1 MPNSQIPST
10 QQPATLSSASEP
22 GEAIDVRL
30 LLICQAE
37 GLRNRYTSLAGFEE
51 SDDNSGL
58 TAVGWE
64 QTNQLA
70 AWLKSHERV
79 DVLVSGPQLRSRL
92 TAQRIGQVLGLPV
105 KVRGELPKYTLE
117 SVRTPGDSGDMPRAL
132 SSLTSAGGD
141 FDDPGYRRFA
151 EANIS
156 AVDQVL
162 NEHWGK
168 TIVMVLNGAAVA
180 AVTRQFFGAQRLPI
194 AVAHSGVTEFYRRG
208 GQWRCAYVNRREH
221 IPTPPQNHALP
232 VSPLVGTVATNIDPD
247 ELARAV
253 EVYNRLGG
261 LPRSP
266 VADAERIVRMRD
278 LVKFAHLPPELRVLD
293 AGTGGG
299 LFALLLADDGAREV
313 VGVDISPVMLEV
325 AEFNRLSRTGT
336 SASHVSFRLAPAQA
350 LPFSDDWFDAVVC
363 RMLLH
368 GTSKP
373 ERMLQELV
381 RVLRPGGILI
391 FADLVGHDDAVK
403 RATQNAIEERRNAS
417 FVTARTAEQYRK
429 LLLGVGLQV
438 DAERTAIFERE
449 LEDWLTDMEADP
461 TNRTAVRTMMEAGIE
476 TDASGLHVRRAGRS
490 LVFDQRMYY
499 ARCVQKN

>member
-1 MPNSQIPST
+1 M
-10 QQPATLSSASEP
+10 E
-22 GEAIDVRL
+22 VRL

-37 GLRNRYTSLAGFEE
+37 GLRNRYSSLAGYEE

-70 AWLKSHERV
+70 AWLKRHERI

-105 KVRGELPKYTLE
+105 KVRGELPRYTLD
-117 SVRTPGDSGDMPRAL
+117 SVRTPGDSGEMPRSLNAL
-132 SSLTSAGGD
+132 AAEGAD
-141 FDDPGYRRFA
+141 YDDAGYRRFA

-156 AVDQVL
+156 VVDQVL
-162 NEHWGK
+162 NEQWGK
-168 TIVMVLNGAAVA
+168 TIAMVLNGAAVA

-221 IPTPPQNHALP
+221 IPTPPQAHAAP
-232 VSPLVGTVATNIDPD
+232 ANQLVGAVATNIDPD

-253 EVYNRLGG
+253 DVYNRLGA
-261 LPRSP
+261 LPRRAE
-266 VADAERIVRMRD
+266 ADIERTARMRD
-278 LVKFAHLPPELRVLD
+278 MIKFAHLPSELRVLD

-299 LFALLLADDGAREV
+299 LFALLLAEEGAREV

-350 LPFSDDWFDAVVC
+350 LPFGDDWFDAVVC
-363 RMLLH
+363 RMVLH
-368 GTSKP
+368 GTAKP

-381 RVLRPGGILI
+381 RVLRPGGFLI
-391 FADLVGHDDAVK
+391 FADLLGDDDPVK
-403 RATQNAIEERRNAS
+403 RATHNAIEERRNAS

-429 LLLGVGLQV
+429 LLTGVGLQV
-438 DAERTAIFERE
+438 EAERTAVFERE
-449 LEDWLTDMEADP
+449 LEDWLSDMEADP
-461 TNRTAVRTMMEAGIE
+461 ANRTSVRTMMEAGIE

-499 ARCVQKN
+499 ARCVQRN